1 MKFLKAI
8 SGKYYI
14 FNNYWPSSTITKCFP
29 GGSDG
34 KNLLAMK
41 ETRVQS
47 LGWEDLLEKGM
58 DTHFNQRRQWQT
70 TPVFVPGESHR

>member
-14 FNNYWPSSTITKCFP
+14 FNNYWLSSTITKSFP
-29 GGSDG
+29 GGSNG

-58 DTHFNQRRQWQT
+58 ATHFNKYFCLVNSMDRGAW
-70 TPVFVPGESHR
+70 

>member
-8 SGKYYI
+8 YGKYYI
-14 FNNYWPSSTITKCFP
+14 FNNYWPSSAITKGFP
-29 GGSDG
+29 DSSNG

-47 LGWEDLLEKGM
+47 LGSEDLLEKRM
-58 DTHFNQRRQWQT
+58 ATHFNKYFCLVNSMDRGAW
-70 TPVFVPGESHR
+70 

>member
-14 FNNYWPSSTITKCFP
+14 FNNYWPSSTITKGFC
-29 GGSDG
+29 GSSDG

-58 DTHFNQRRQWQT
+58 ATHFNKYFCLGNSMDRGAW
-70 TPVFVPGESHR
+70 

>member
-14 FNNYWPSSTITKCFP
+14 FNSYWPSSTITKGFC
-29 GGSDG
+29 GSSDG

-58 DTHFNQRRQWQT
+58 AIHFSKYCCLANSMDRGAW
-70 TPVFVPGESHR
+70 

>member
-1 MKFLKAI
+1 MKFLIAI

-14 FNNYWPSSTITKCFP
+14 FNSYWPSSTITKGFC
-29 GGSDG
+29 GSSDG

-58 DTHFNQRRQWQT
+58 ATHFNKYFCLVNSMDRGAW
-70 TPVFVPGESHR
+70 

>member
-1 MKFLKAI
+1 MKFLKTI
-8 SGKYYI
+8 PVKYYI
-14 FNNYWPSSTITKCFP
+14 FNNYWLSSTITKGFR
-29 GGSDG
+29 GSFAG

-58 DTHFNQRRQWQT
+58 ATHFSKYFCLVNSMDRGAW
-70 TPVFVPGESHR
+70 

>member
-14 FNNYWPSSTITKCFP
+14 FNNYWPSSAITKGFP
-29 GGSDG
+29 AGSDG

-47 LGWEDLLEKGM
+47 VGWEDLLEKGKA
-58 DTHFNQRRQWQT
+58 
-70 TPVFVPGESHR
+70 TPSSILAWRIP